1 LRRFVLDASVVI
13 RWFGPQ
19 TAAAT
24 ALRSEFEAGR
34 LAVTVPTLLFLELV
48 NVAGRQWRW
57 REDMLQ
63 DLARELEGAKFEA
76 LNPQLDRV
84 AAWVSR
90 GLTAYDASYVAL
102 AEQLDF
108 PLVTEDSAILEVA
121 RDVAITLGDVPQGR

>member
-13 RWFGPQ
+13 RWFGPR
-19 TAAAT
+19 TVAAT
-24 ALRSEFEAGR
+24 ALRSEFESGR

-57 REDMLQ
+57 REDRLQ
-63 DLARELEGAKFEA
+63 GLARELEGAKFEA
-76 LNPQLDRV
+76 LDPQLDRV
-84 AAWVSR
+84 ATWVSR

-108 PLVTEDSAILEVA
+108 PLVTEDRAILQVA
-121 RDVAITLGDVPQGR
+121 RDIAIALGDLPPGR